1 MEGLM
6 MVVTK
11 QDLHQLIEEIPEE
24 ELQAAAK
31 YLTRLRD
38 LANDPVYQAFMNAPL
53 DDEPVTP
60 EERRL
65 IDEAKAE
72 VARGEVVSWE
82 EADRLLFDDDEE

>member
-1 MEGLM
+1 

-11 QDLHQLIEEIPEE
+11 QDLHQLIDEIPEQE
-24 ELQAAAK
+24 HQAAAK
-31 YLTRLRD
+31 YLQRLRD
-38 LANDPVYQAFMNAPL
+38 LVNDPIYKAFMNAPL

-72 VARGEVVSWE
+72 VARGEVLSWE
-82 EADRLLFDDDEE
+82 EAQGLLFGHEEK

>member
-1 MEGLM
+1 

-11 QDLHQLIEEIPEE
+11 QDLHQLIDEIPEQE
-24 ELQAAAK
+24 HQAAAN
-31 YLTRLRD
+31 YLQRLRD

-82 EADRLLFDDDEE
+82 EAQGLLFGNEEK

>member
-1 MEGLM
+1 

-11 QDLHQLIEEIPEE
+11 HDLHQLIDEIPEQE
-24 ELQAAAK
+24 HQAAAD
-31 YLTRLRD
+31 YLKRLRD
-38 LANDPVYQAFMNAPL
+38 LASDPVYQAFMNAPV

-82 EADRLLFDDDEE
+82 EAQRLLFDDDEE